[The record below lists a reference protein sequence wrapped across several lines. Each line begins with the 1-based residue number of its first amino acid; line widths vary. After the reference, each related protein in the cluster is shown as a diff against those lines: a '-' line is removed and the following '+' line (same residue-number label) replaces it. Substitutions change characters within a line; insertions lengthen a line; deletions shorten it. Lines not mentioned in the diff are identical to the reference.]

1 MAYDRI
7 TSHDEYLKAVE
18 QYQNYEA
25 GTYQSMTLKE
35 RMDFFDGIH
44 TNHVPLFDEDGDD
57 MDTADDYYEIR
68 DDFLNHPEQFA
79 LDNILDFIEM
89 LDDSCDQPSFM
100 DTIINI
106 IHHITRYY
114 QLEGVTY
121 LLSHFREV
129 PERGYTYGLFW
140 SLRSII
146 NDETVYP
153 LLKEALGLI
162 SPKDREL
169 VRQILAGKE
178 IPKTMQCAGGKR
190 DFPCL
195 DDWGDETELRRKAE
209 LEELI
214 SRLLH

>member
-114 QLEGVTY
+114 
-121 LLSHFREV
+121 
-129 PERGYTYGLFW
+129 
-140 SLRSII
+140 
-146 NDETVYP
+146 
-153 LLKEALGLI
+153 
-162 SPKDREL
+162 
-169 VRQILAGKE
+169 
-178 IPKTMQCAGGKR
+178 
-190 DFPCL
+190 
-195 DDWGDETELRRKAE
+195 
-209 LEELI
+209 
-214 SRLLH
+214 